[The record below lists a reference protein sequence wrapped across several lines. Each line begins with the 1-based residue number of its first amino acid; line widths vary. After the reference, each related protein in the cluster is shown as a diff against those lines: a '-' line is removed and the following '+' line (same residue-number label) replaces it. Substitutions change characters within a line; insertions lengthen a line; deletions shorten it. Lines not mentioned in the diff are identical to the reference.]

1 MQLCTCKST
10 FFARAVQLDHQFQ
23 LRLTHLTSPILKN
36 VKSIC
41 RALHI
46 GPSTKSKK
54 HKSAPLMENPEP
66 KAGDPL
72 DGELPTHGQAS

>member
-1 MQLCTCKST
+1 M
-10 FFARAVQLDHQFQ
+10 LD
-23 LRLTHLTSPILKN
+23 LPLG
-36 VKSIC
+36 V
-41 RALHI
+41 
-46 GPSTKSKK
+46 KK